1 MAYIETSIG
10 IGFVAGPAFGTFIYS
25 LIGFSGTFFI
35 TGSLFMIASPTF
47 YYKVPRNQDSAE
59 DLEE

>member
-10 IGFVAGPAFGTFIYS
+10 VGFVAGPAFGTFIYS

-35 TGSLFMIASPTF
+35 TGSIFMIVSPTF
-47 YYKVPRNQDSAE
+47 YYKVPKNQDG
-59 DLEE
+59 DDDQEE